1 MDFIGTGRRLAQGDV
16 GDAAR
21 AIGIETA
28 VLLAFL
34 EVEAAGRGFDRQN
47 RPKMLFEPHVFWRNL
62 AGALRDKAAALGLAY
77 KAWKRNY
84 PADSYPRL
92 SKAIGIAR
100 ESAFRSGSYG
110 LPQILGENHKAAG
123 FASAEQMFST
133 MKQGEREQ
141 LLAMVAL
148 LKSWGLA
155 KHLTGKDFSQP
166 ESWWPAV
173 ERYNGK
179 SFRANGYDAKC
190 AAAYVKHTK
199 GQPMTLPVETPMTKD
214 EAMDAI
220 LKHGMKGEAV
230 RNLQADLQALGFKFL
245 KGVDGRFGDET
256 EANVRLF
263 QSGAGLTIDGKV
275 GDKTRK
281 AIAARLAA
289 LDEDLSPPGPDWSRS
304 TLHPLLAALLAIL
317 KAIFNR

>member
-34 EVEAAGRGFDRQN
+34 EVEAAGRGFDSQG

-100 ESAFRSGSYG
+100 EPAFRSGSYG

-123 FASAEQMFST
+123 FASAEQMFAT

-148 LKSWGLA
+148 LKTWGLA
-155 KHLTGKDFSQP
+155 VHLRGKDFSKP

-179 SFRANGYDAKC
+179 SFRANGYDVKC
-190 AAAYVKHTK
+190 AAAFVKHSK
-199 GQPMTLPVETPMTKD
+199 GEPMTLPADTAVML
-214 EAMDAI
+214 A
-220 LKHGMKGEAV
+220 HGMKGEAV

-275 GDKTRK
+275 GGKTRK

-289 LDEDLSPPGPDWSRS
+289 LDEDLSPAGPDWSRS
-304 TLHPLLAALLAIL
+304 TLHPLLALLLAVLPAIS
-317 KAIFNR
+317 KIFNRK

>member
-62 AGALRDKAAALGLAY
+62 AGALRDKAAAMGLAY

-100 ESAFRSGSYG
+100 EPAFRSGSYG

-133 MKQGEREQ
+133 MRQGEREQ

-148 LKSWGLA
+148 LKAWGLA
-155 KHLTGKDFSQP
+155 KHLTGKDFSKP

-179 SFRANGYDAKC
+179 FFSANGYDVKC

-199 GQPMTLPVETPMTKD
+199 GQPMTLPADTTVM
-214 EAMDAI
+214 
-220 LKHGMKGEAV
+220 LVHGMKGEAV

-263 QSGAGLTIDGKV
+263 QSGAGLAIDGKV

-281 AIAARLAA
+281 AITARLAA